1 MSVACFNDKWALPFQ
16 YDSKMTTPQ
25 EIELK
30 LALPATQ
37 AAAFLKRMARRRSLK
52 PVERDLVTIYFDTSD
67 FALAAA
73 GVALRVRR
81 VGRRWLQTLKTEGER
96 QGGLSRR
103 AEYEMAVRTGAP
115 DWSRFP
121 AEALAYVAEG
131 LRERI
136 VPVFE
141 TRFHRTAW
149 LLGGRGGAQ
158 IEVALDV
165 GDVVSGDRRQPIC
178 EIELELKAGQPD
190 ALFALALEW
199 AGAFGCV
206 PFDVSKAERGVRLAH
221 GVMATPVK
229 AGALSLDAG
238 VSVEAGFAAIVQACL
253 AHFQANLPGVL
264 GVLPQAGEHPEGYE
278 GANAGPRTID
288 AIEYVH
294 QARVALRR
302 LRAALRLFRRVCALP
317 DELGEELRT
326 LTAALGPARDWDVL
340 VCETLPAIAPHYP
353 DPARWAAG
361 MAGLHARRA
370 EVRAA
375 MQAALAAAQPG
386 AWLLAM
392 QRWLLR
398 HGWRTSPGAGA
409 VPEDRRFEQLS
420 PLDAWARGALQ
431 QGHRRVARG
440 ARKFAKLQLAERHA
454 LRIAIKRQRYA
465 AEFFQT
471 LFSGQAKTAKR
482 QTRYLAVLRD
492 AQDSLGRA
500 NDAHIAWELLKA
512 APAGPA
518 TDFALGWLAATLAA
532 AADGESAALMKDF
545 LDAPT
550 CW

>member
-37 AAAFLKRMARRRSLK
+37 AAAFLKRMARRRTLK
-52 PVERDLVTIYFDTSD
+52 PVEQDLVTIYFDTPD
-67 FALAAA
+67 FALSAA

-81 VGRRWLQTLKTEGER
+81 LGRRWLQTLKTEGER

-121 AEALAYVAEG
+121 AEALAHVAEA

-149 LLGGRGGAQ
+149 VLERRGGAQ

-165 GDVVSGDRRQPIC
+165 GEVLAGDRRQPIC
-178 EIELELKAGQPD
+178 EIELELKAGRPD
-190 ALFALALEW
+190 ALFVLALEW
-199 AGAFGCV
+199 AGAFGCL

-221 GVMATPVK
+221 GMAAAPVK
-229 AGALSLDAG
+229 AAALSLDAG
-238 VSVEAGFAAIVQACL
+238 TSVEEGFAAIVQACL

-264 GVLPQAGEHPEGYE
+264 GLLPQAVEHPEG
-278 GANAGPRTID
+278 ANAEPRTID
-288 AIEYVH
+288 DDIEYVH

-340 VCETLPAIAPHYP
+340 VCETLPTIAPHYP
-353 DPARWAAG
+353 DPTRWEAG
-361 MAGLHARRA
+361 MTGLLARRA

-375 MQAALAAAQPG
+375 MQAAVGAAQPG

-398 HGWRTSPGAGA
+398 RGWRVSPGEGT

-440 ARKFAKLQLAERHA
+440 ARRFAQLEPAERHA

-465 AEFFQT
+465 DEFFQT
-471 LFSGQAKTAKR
+471 LFSGHAKTAKR

-500 NDAHIAWELLKA
+500 NDAHIAWELLAA

-518 TDFALGWLAATLAA
+518 TDFALGWLAATRAA
-532 AADGESAALMKDF
+532 AADGESAALMQEF
-545 LDAPT
+545 LDVPT
-550 CW
+550 WW